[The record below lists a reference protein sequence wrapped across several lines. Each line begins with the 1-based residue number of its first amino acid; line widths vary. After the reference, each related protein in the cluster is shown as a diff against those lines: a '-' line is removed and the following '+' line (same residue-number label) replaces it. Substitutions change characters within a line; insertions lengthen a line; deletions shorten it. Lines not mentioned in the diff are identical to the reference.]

1 SFTHVRLDAGVL
13 AFTCVLMIATGI
25 LIGLLPA
32 ITAGRDALNEILKEG
47 AKSSTG
53 LRGRRIGPLL
63 VVSEVALAVVLL
75 AGAGLLLK
83 SLDQLLRADPGFQPD
98 HLLTMR
104 FYVPSHDLT
113 ADQRTRFGPELARK
127 IAAVPGVE
135 SASVTFIDPFV
146 WGGFSRGF
154 TSENHPAP
162 SAAEQDSTTYQ
173 EIGTDYFHTMGIPV
187 LSGRD
192 FAPTDTLDKPR
203 VVIVSDAFARKF
215 YPAQSP
221 LGKRIKY
228 GPPDSKNPW
237 MEIV

>member
-1 SFTHVRLDAGVL
+1 
-13 AFTCVLMIATGI
+13 
-25 LIGLLPA
+25 
-32 ITAGRDALNEILKEG
+32 
-47 AKSSTG
+47 
-53 LRGRRIGPLL
+53 
-63 VVSEVALAVVLL
+63 
-75 AGAGLLLK
+75 
-83 SLDQLLRADPGFQPD
+83 
-98 HLLTMR
+98 
-104 FYVPSHDLT
+104 
-113 ADQRTRFGPELARK
+113 
-127 IAAVPGVE
+127 VPGVE

-154 TSENHPAP
+154 TLENHPAP

-203 VVIVSDAFARKF
+203 VVIVGDAFARKF
-215 YPAQSP
+215 YPAETP

-237 MEIV
+237 MEIVGSVGNIKFTSLRQDAAAEPVFYGPLMQSEVIINMSLIVRTRPAPETMIDPLRSAIQK